1 MTGLR
6 WLISLGLAMARL
18 APMALRGM
26 ANCAAVGPASTLN
39 DRQHLPARWKMQVSS
54 HRARDSGRGVEEES
68 MRGFS
73 NDP

>member
-39 DRQHLPARWKMQVSS
+39 DANTSLR
-54 HRARDSGRGVEEES
+54 SGKCRFHPTALEIAVAES
-68 MRGFS
+68 RR
-73 NDP
+73 NR